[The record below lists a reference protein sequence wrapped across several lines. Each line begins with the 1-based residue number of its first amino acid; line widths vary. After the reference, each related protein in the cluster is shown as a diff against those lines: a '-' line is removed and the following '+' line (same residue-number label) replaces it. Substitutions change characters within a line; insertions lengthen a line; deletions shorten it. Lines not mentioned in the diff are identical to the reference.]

1 MDRIKCILKLL
12 SLFIGGRVSYQVRS
26 LELKSLQKM
35 ALLRRI
41 SLSFT
46 NLRLYKSTL
55 MVHLETLT
63 IKNTISDYVN
73 NLKLQIVLCHLEM
86 FTSNTAMFRTRCGV
100 GFLFATSVDTAAYWF
115 VYKLYIN
122 LVEDTPVGRGYF
134 IKNDCIFNTAL
145 TITDELLILIL
156 TFY

>member
-1 MDRIKCILKLL
+1 MLITW
-12 SLFIGGRVSYQVRS
+12 S
-26 LELKSLQKM
+26 
-35 ALLRRI
+35 
-41 SLSFT
+41 
-46 NLRLYKSTL
+46 YKSCCATWKYSPP
-55 MVHLETLT
+55 TPQY
-63 IKNTISDYVN
+63 SGQDG
-73 NLKLQIVLCHLEM
+73 C
-86 FTSNTAMFRTRCGV
+86 V

-145 TITDELLILIL
+145 IITDELLILIL